1 MVYVGVRG
9 QHMRKNENLIQSNK
23 LENNNGVKGAFTRKS
38 LYVYSQ
44 AAYDTFDEM

>member
-1 MVYVGVRG
+1 
-9 QHMRKNENLIQSNK
+9 MRNHLNSIQSNR
-23 LENNNGVKGAFTRKS
+23 LENNNGVKGDFTGKS